1 MALDPTISMAKQ
13 MAQVQPD
20 MRYSG
25 GDVRAWQR
33 QAREKL
39 AHLVGY
45 QGKPTQANYTVE
57 WVHQENGYTET
68 RFTFDTEPDV
78 TSIGH
83 ILIPDSVR
91 EKVPMI
97 VCVQGHAK
105 GMHVSLGRPKYPGEE
120 ATIFG
125 GDRNFAQQIVARG
138 QIALALEQRGFGE
151 RGGTADGPDCH
162 QAAVQALL
170 VGRTLIGQRC
180 WDISRA
186 IDVVQAH
193 FPQVDSDRIALM
205 GNSGGGTAT
214 IYAAALDER
223 IAAAMPSCALA
234 GFRASIGML
243 KHCICNYVPGIMLH
257 FDMGDL
263 VALAAP
269 RPYVAVNGVHDEIFP
284 LESAKEQWEIAR
296 RVYGA
301 LGAEEKLRH
310 VVGPEGH
317 RFYADLAW
325 PVFDEI
331 TGWKNNG

>member
-1 MALDPTISMAKQ
+1 M
-13 MAQVQPD
+13 
-20 MRYSG
+20 
-25 GDVRAWQR
+25 
-33 QAREKL
+33 
-39 AHLVGY
+39 
-45 QGKPTQANYTVE
+45 E

-91 EKVPMI
+91 EKAPMI
-97 VCVQGHAK
+97 ICVQGHAK

-162 QAAVQALL
+162 QIAVQALL
-170 VGRTLIGQRC
+170 MGRTLIGQRC

-186 IDVVQAH
+186 IDVVLAH

-214 IYAAALDER
+214 IYTAALDER

-234 GFRASIGML
+234 GFRASIGIL

-301 LGAEEKLRH
+301 LDAEKKLQH

-317 RFYADLAW
+317 RFYAELAW
-325 PVFDEI
+325 PVFDEV